1 MPVIAHCSDPHLD
14 RSRTRLDRLSA
25 VLDEIASLPSVDA
38 LVITGDL
45 ADHGAQDE
53 YDELLR
59 ALPSDL
65 PVLLT
70 PGNHDRTEPM
80 LDALVGHGHPRGLDT
95 VLDVEGVRIVGLDSH
110 LDGRDEGALSADSL
124 TFADKQA
131 GGTNGPV
138 LLAMH
143 HPAVP
148 VGHDVADAT
157 GLTNREALATVIRRH
172 SNIVGILTGHV
183 HTALAASFA
192 GVPLVGAPGIASTM
206 RLGNRTDPIADVHAS
221 PGLAVHTVDAEGVR
235 TVFHTLVPDR

>member
-1 MPVIAHCSDPHLD
+1 MPVIIHCSDPHLD
-14 RSRTRLDRLSA
+14 RTKTRLDRLLA

-70 PGNHDRTEPM
+70 PGNHDLTEPM
-80 LDALVGHGHPRGLDT
+80 LDALARHGRPRSLDS
-95 VLDVEGVRIVGLDSH
+95 VIDVAGVRIVGLDSH
-110 LDGRDEGALSADSL
+110 LDGRDEGALSAGSL
-124 TFADKQA
+124 AFADEQA
-131 GGTNGPV
+131 GGTDDPV

-157 GLTNREALATVIRRH
+157 GLTNREVLAAVVQRRA
-172 SNIVGILTGHV
+172 NIIGILTGHV
-183 HTALAASFA
+183 HAALAASFA

-206 RLGNRTDPIADVHAS
+206 RLGNRTDPIANAHAR
-221 PGLAVHTVDAEGVR
+221 PGLAVHTIDAKGIR
-235 TVFHTLVPDR
+235 TVFHTLARND